1 MKKSTIFSILCI
13 FLLIPATLY
22 LGTTLPGRW
31 FYLTSTLII
40 IETMIPF
47 FLAFETRKPQAREL
61 VTIAVMAAIAAVSR
75 MAFAFIPHFKPI
87 TAIIMITGMAFGAQ
101 AGFLTGTIAAFAS
114 NFAFGQGPWTP
125 WQMMAYGIGG
135 FLAGLVFYKRKMTK
149 NSLSNALIRA
159 AFGFVCIMICVG
171 PLLDACT
178 IFTTGSVINWPY
190 ALGILASGLP
200 VNLTHGVACFLTLL
214 LFSNPLLDK
223 LDRIKVKY
231 GMMEAENRGI

>member
-87 TAIIMITGMAFGAQ
+87 TAIIMITG
-101 AGFLTGTIAAFAS
+101 IRCS
-114 NFAFGQGPWTP
+114 
-125 WQMMAYGIGG
+125 GG
-135 FLAGLVFYKRKMTK
+135 LPYRNHCSLCQQLCLRTRSLDPLANDGLRHRRI
-149 NSLSNALIRA
+149 SGRS
-159 AFGFVCIMICVG
+159 
-171 PLLDACT
+171 
-178 IFTTGSVINWPY
+178 
-190 ALGILASGLP
+190 GILQTEDDQKFF
-200 VNLTHGVACFLTLL
+200 V
-214 LFSNPLLDK
+214 
-223 LDRIKVKY
+223 
-231 GMMEAENRGI
+231 